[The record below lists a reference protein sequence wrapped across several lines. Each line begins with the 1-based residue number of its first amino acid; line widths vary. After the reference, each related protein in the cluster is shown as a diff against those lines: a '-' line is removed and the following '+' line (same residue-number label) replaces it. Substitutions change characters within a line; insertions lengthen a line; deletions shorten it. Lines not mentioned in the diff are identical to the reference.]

1 MFIFY
6 WCNMCVC
13 LSSPIIRICL
23 DIRKKLYVWSGIF
36 LVEDDNYFIQK
47 TLIEMLPS
55 WHRTNNLSKYG
66 RKIGKINYR
75 HCLDLE
81 FSKLLL
87 ASGFWL
93 KLCLLTWFIRNFLS
107 LWETDECSGWMLT
120 FRQPSDGRNKK
131 KPISKCVQFPI
142 RIGLDL
148 QMVHLQ
154 WSDIAWRK

>member
-1 MFIFY
+1 MLAEWVRLHQQMAQMLRSSESIHIWWYFVTFFTFSLKLANAIIRQFCQMFIFY

-81 FSKLLL
+81 FWKLLL

-107 LWETDECSGWMLT
+107 L
-120 FRQPSDGRNKK
+120 
-131 KPISKCVQFPI
+131 
-142 RIGLDL
+142 
-148 QMVHLQ
+148 
-154 WSDIAWRK
+154 